1 MGENGSA
8 RMEIKLDPLV
18 EVMLKMVMKS
28 KLMLVLVEMVL
39 DSRPE
44 KMMMVQVL
52 ESWEIASPL

>member
-1 MGENGSA
+1 
-8 RMEIKLDPLV
+8 MEIKLDPLV